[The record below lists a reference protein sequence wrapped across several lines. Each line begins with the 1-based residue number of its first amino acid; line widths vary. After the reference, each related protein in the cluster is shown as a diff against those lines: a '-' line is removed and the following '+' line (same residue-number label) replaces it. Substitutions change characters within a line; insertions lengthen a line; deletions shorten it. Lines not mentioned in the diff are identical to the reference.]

1 MKKVITIEQKDRLDL
16 LKYVN
21 VLREFNCNT
30 SEKVPISYEHVCE
43 IETLMFK
50 LTRLLEFEQ
59 PHDVQDSKAPT
70 SRHAM
75 ASTSTGSKSNAASTS
90 APRPLTG
97 AASIRT
103 RAPDPANSPDN

>member
-1 MKKVITIEQKDRLDL
+1 MDKVITIEQKDRLDL

-59 PHDVQDSKAPT
+59 PHDVQGGWDTDYQLKENLPEEE
-70 SRHAM
+70 
-75 ASTSTGSKSNAASTS
+75 KKE
-90 APRPLTG
+90 
-97 AASIRT
+97 
-103 RAPDPANSPDN
+103 